1 MKEPVWLFVGEKM
14 PPMGFILLP
23 ATGCIILRVQAQS
36 LYSKPIVVMVHILV
50 WAVFGLAIFYY
61 QPVISDFEIPFQ
73 FWIKQTLEL
82 SLLVITFYLNAFL
95 LVPRLLLRNRRAY
108 YFMIVVGIV
117 IAILFANRRLD
128 RSYAEFQGHRM
139 FQGQHKLRPPG
150 PPIFIPG
157 ARGGLGVTLTVAITS
172 LVVGISTAISVIQKW
187 QKDNQERKELEK
199 DKVTS
204 ELSFLKAQINP
215 HFFFNTLNNI
225 YALTTVDP
233 RIAGEAIH
241 QLSKMMRYLLYD
253 TQQGDNM
260 LSQEIAFVK
269 NYISL
274 MKLRLTDAV
283 KINLDTPAHLQDVPL
298 APMIFLPFVENAFK
312 HGVSATRQ
320 SYIDININQK
330 NKVLDLTVSNS
341 IMKDNGVSLDTNSG
355 IGLVNTRRRLDL
367 LYAGKYKLDI
377 NESNAA
383 SDYTVHLVLDL
394 S

>member
-1 MKEPVWLFVGEKM
+1 M
-14 PPMGFILLP
+14 PPGGFILLP
-23 ATGCIILRVQAQS
+23 ATRCIILCVQVQNS
-36 LYSKPIVVMVHILV
+36 YGKLIGVLIHVLV

-61 QPVISDFEIPFQ
+61 RPVVSDFEIPSQ
-73 FWIKQTLEL
+73 FWIKQTVEL
-82 SLLVITFYLNAFL
+82 SLLVITFYLNAFV
-95 LVPRLLLRNRRAY
+95 LVPRLLLRNHRVY
-108 YFMIVVGIV
+108 YFIIIIGIV
-117 IAILFANRRLD
+117 IAILFANRSLD
-128 RSYAEFQGHRM
+128 RAYAEYQGRRLFEATNQSGHRSP
-139 FQGQHKLRPPG
+139 HRPPS
-150 PPIFIPG
+150 PPIFVPG
-157 ARGGLGVTLTVAITS
+157 SRGGLGTTLTVTITA
-172 LVVGISTAISVIQKW
+172 LVVGISTAMTAIQKW

-233 RIAGEAIH
+233 KVAGEAIH

-253 TQQGDNM
+253 TQRGDNM

-283 KINLDTPAHLQDVPL
+283 KINIDTPANLEDMPL

-320 SYIDININQK
+320 TYIEINIFQK

-367 LYAGKYKLDI
+367 LYPGKYKLDI
-377 NESNAA
+377 SESNAA

>member
-1 MKEPVWLFVGEKM
+1 MKEPVWLFVGENV
-14 PPMGFILLP
+14 PPGGFILLP
-23 ATGCIILRVQAQS
+23 AARCIILCVQGQS
-36 LYSKPIVVMVHILV
+36 SYSKLIGVVTHVLV

-61 QPVISDFEIPFQ
+61 QPVISDFEIPSQ
-73 FWIKQTLEL
+73 FWVKQTVEL
-82 SLLVITFYLNAFL
+82 SLLVITFYLNAFV
-95 LVPRLLLRNRRAY
+95 LVPRLLLRNY
-108 YFMIVVGIV
+108 PVSYFVIIISIV
-117 IAILFANRRLD
+117 IAILFANRSLD
-128 RSYAEFQGHRM
+128 RAFAESQGRRLHVASNGM
-139 FQGQHKLRPPG
+139 KPPG
-150 PPIFIPG
+150 PPIFVPG
-157 ARGGLGVTLTVAITS
+157 SRRGLGITLTVTITA
-172 LVVGISTAISVIQKW
+172 LVLGISTAMTAIQKW

-233 RIAGEAIH
+233 KVAGEAIH

-253 TQQGDNM
+253 TQKGDNM

-274 MKLRLTDAV
+274 MKLRLTDVV
-283 KINLDTPAHLQDVPL
+283 KINLDTPPNLKDMPL

-320 SYIDININQK
+320 SHIDINIIQK

-367 LYAGKYKLDI
+367 LYPGKYKLDI
-377 NESNAA
+377 SESNAA